1 MIKEEGKSMDVVS
14 NIEIDRVKE
23 SKLPQ
28 VDFNNI
34 QFGKQFSDHM
44 FIADYKGGEWKNFKI
59 VPYAP
64 ISLSPAC
71 AAIHYGQSVF
81 EGMKAYKNEDGEVFL
96 FRPEENAKRINKSAA
111 RLCMPE
117 IPQELFM
124 EAVKELI
131 KIDSDWVPAIDG
143 CSLYIRPYL
152 FASEELLGVRPADE
166 YKFMIFTAP
175 VGGYYEDE
183 IHVKIETEY
192 TRAAEGGVG
201 FAKAAGNYA
210 AALYPAK
217 LGEAQGFRQLIWTD
231 AKEHK
236 YIEESGTMNIMFHIG
251 DKLITPFTD
260 LKTTLAGITR
270 DSVLTLAKELGV
282 VVEERKV
289 SIAEVVEAI
298 KDGTLKDA
306 FGTGTAAT
314 LAQISSIT
322 YNDER
327 LELPSLDSRTL
338 SNEIGQI
345 IQDLKRGKVEDTHNW
360 IYRV

>member
-1 MIKEEGKSMDVVS
+1 MSKGGDKIMDIVS
-14 NIEIDRVKE
+14 NIQIEKSKG
-23 SKLPQ
+23 SKLPF

-34 QFGKQFSDHM
+34 QFGKEFSDHM
-44 FIADYKGGEWKNFKI
+44 FIADYKDGEWQNLKI

-64 ISLSPAC
+64 ITLSPAC

-81 EGMKAYKNEDGEVFL
+81 EGMKAYKNESGEIYL

-117 IPQELFM
+117 IPEELFM
-124 EAVKELI
+124 EAVKQLVE
-131 KIDSDWVPAIDG
+131 IDSDWIPAIEG
-143 CSLYIRPYL
+143 ASLYIRPYL

-175 VGGYYEDE
+175 VGGYYSEPV
-183 IHVKIETEY
+183 HVKIETEY
-192 TRAAEGGVG
+192 SRACEGGVG

-217 LGEAQGFRQLIWTD
+217 LGQEQGFRQLVWTD

-236 YIEESGTMNIMFHIG
+236 YIEEAGTMNIMFHIG
-251 DKLITPFTD
+251 DTLITPNTD

-282 VVEERKV
+282 KVEERRV
-289 SIAEVVEAI
+289 SVEEVIDAA
-298 KDGTLKDA
+298 KNGTLKDV

-314 LAQISSIT
+314 IAQIASIT

-327 LELPSLDSRTL
+327 FDLPAIETRTL
-338 SNEIGQI
+338 SNEISQV
-345 IQDLKRGKVEDTHNW
+345 IQDLKRGRVEDTHNW
-360 IYRV
+360 IYKI

>member
-1 MIKEEGKSMDVVS
+1 MIKEEEKSMDIVS
-14 NIEIDRVKE
+14 SIEIERTKE

-44 FIADYKGGEWKNFKI
+44 FVADYKDGEWKDLKI
-59 VPYAP
+59 TPYAP

-71 AAIHYGQSVF
+71 AAIHYGQAVF
-81 EGMKAYKNEDGEVFL
+81 EGMKAYKNDEGQIFL
-96 FRPEENAKRINKSAA
+96 FRPEENAKRINKSAS
-111 RLCMPE
+111 RMCMPE
-117 IPQELFM
+117 FPEEMFM

-131 KIDSDWVPAIDG
+131 KIDADWVPAIEG
-143 CSLYIRPYL
+143 CSLYIRPYM

-166 YKFMIFTAP
+166 YKFMIFTSP
-175 VGGYYEDE
+175 VGGYYQDE

-192 TRAAEGGVG
+192 TRASEGGVG
-201 FAKAAGNYA
+201 YAKAAGNYA
-210 AALYPAK
+210 ASLYPAK
-217 LGEAQGFRQLIWTD
+217 LGQEQGFRQLIWTD

-251 DKLITPFTD
+251 DTLITPFTD

-282 VVEERKV
+282 KVEERKV
-289 SIAEVVEAI
+289 SVEEVVAAMRN
-298 KDGTLKDA
+298 GTLKDA

-322 YNDER
+322 YKNER
-327 LELPSLDSRTL
+327 FELPPVANRSL
-338 SNEIGQI
+338 SNELAQI
-345 IQDLKRGKVEDTHNW
+345 IQDLKRGKATDTHGW
-360 IYRV
+360 ICKV

>member
-1 MIKEEGKSMDVVS
+1 MDILSDIKVEKSS
-14 NIEIDRVKE
+14 G
-23 SKLPQ
+23 SKLPF

-44 FIADYKGGEWKNFKI
+44 FTADFKDGEWKNLKI

-64 ISLSPAC
+64 ITLSPAC
-71 AAIHYGQSVF
+71 AAIHYGQAVF
-81 EGMKAYKNEDGEVFL
+81 EGMKAYKNEIGEIFL
-96 FRPEENAKRINKSAA
+96 FRPEENAKRINRSAA

-117 IPQELFM
+117 VPEELFM

-131 KIDSDWVPAIDG
+131 KVDADWVPSLDG
-143 CSLYIRPYL
+143 CSLYIRPYI

-166 YKFMIFTAP
+166 YKFMIFTSP
-175 VGGYYEDE
+175 VGGYYSEE

-192 TRAAEGGVG
+192 TRASEGGVG
-201 FAKAAGNYA
+201 YAKAAGNYA
-210 AALYPAK
+210 ASLYPAK
-217 LGEAQGFRQLIWTD
+217 LGAEQGFRQLIWTD

-251 DKLITPFTD
+251 DKLITPLTD

-270 DSVLTLAKELGV
+270 DSVLTLAKDLGV
-282 VVEERKV
+282 KVEERKV
-289 SIAEVVEAI
+289 SIVEVIEAA
-298 KDGTLKDA
+298 KNGTLKDV

-322 YNDER
+322 HNEVRYD
-327 LELPSLDSRTL
+327 LPSLESRTL

-345 IQDLKRGKVEDTHNW
+345 IQDLKRGKVEDTYGW
-360 IYRV
+360 IYSV

>member
-1 MIKEEGKSMDVVS
+1 MIEGDGSAMEMVS
-14 NIEIDRVKE
+14 NIAIERSKE
-23 SKLPQ
+23 SKLSN

-44 FIADYKGGEWKNFKI
+44 FTADYKDGEWENLKI
-59 VPYAP
+59 SPYEP
-64 ISLSPAC
+64 ITLSPAC

-81 EGMKAYKNEDGEVFL
+81 EGMKAYKNEEGEVFL
-96 FRPEENAKRINKSAA
+96 FRPEENAKRINKSAE
-111 RLCMPE
+111 RLC
-117 IPQELFM
+117 IPTVPQDLFM
-124 EAVKELI
+124 EALKQLI
-131 KIDSDWVPAIDG
+131 KIDSDWVPAVDG
-143 CSLYIRPYL
+143 CSLYIRPFI
-152 FASEELLGVRPADE
+152 FASEELLGVRPAEE
-166 YKFMIFTAP
+166 YKFMIFTSP
-175 VGGYYEDE
+175 VSGYYDDE

-192 TRAAEGGVG
+192 SRASEGGVG

-217 LGEAQGFRQLIWTD
+217 IGEAQGFRQLIWTD

-251 DKLITPFTD
+251 DTLLTPFTD

-270 DSVLTLAKELGV
+270 DSVLTLAKDLGIK
-282 VVEERKV
+282 VEERKV
-289 SIAEVVEAI
+289 SIEEVVTAMRNGE
-298 KDGTLKDA
+298 LKDA

-327 LELPSLDSRTL
+327 FELPPLETRSL

-345 IQDLKRGKVEDTHNW
+345 IQDIKRGKGEDVHNW
-360 IYRV
+360 IHKI

>member
-1 MIKEEGKSMDVVS
+1 MINGGEKLMDIVS
-14 NIEIDRVKE
+14 NIEIEKSKG
-23 SKLPQ
+23 SKLPF

-34 QFGKQFSDHM
+34 QFGKQFADHM
-44 FIADYKGGEWKNFKI
+44 FEAEYKDGEWKNLKI
-59 VPYAP
+59 LPYAP
-64 ISLSPAC
+64 IELSPAC

-81 EGMKAYKNEDGEVFL
+81 EGMKAYKNESGEIFL

-117 IPQELFM
+117 IPEELFM
-124 EAVKELI
+124 EGLRQLI
-131 KIDSDWVPAIDG
+131 KVDSDWVPAIDG
-143 CSLYIRPYL
+143 CSLYIRPFL

-166 YKFMIFTAP
+166 YKFIIFTSP
-175 VGGYYEDE
+175 VGGYYSDE

-192 TRAAEGGVG
+192 TRASEGGVG
-201 FAKAAGNYA
+201 YAKAAGNYA
-210 AALYPAK
+210 ASLYPAK
-217 LGEAQGFRQLIWTD
+217 LGQEQGFRQLIWTD

-270 DSVLTLAKELGV
+270 DSVLVLAKELGI

-289 SIAEVVEAI
+289 SVEEVITAA
-298 KDGTLKDA
+298 KDGTLKDV

-322 YNDER
+322 HEDVKYD
-327 LELPSLDSRTL
+327 LPSLESRTL

-345 IQDLKRGKVEDTHNW
+345 LQDLKRGNIEDTHNW
-360 IYRV
+360 IYKI